1 VGLNSLIRAEAEP
14 APVTWSSRT
23 RDFYERHEMPLDLL
37 FFAGGF
43 VFDIFAASK
52 GIDHLLVIVQQAA
65 YLLLIGGILHL
76 EFVHRARPDTGVPPW
91 LARAWEYRSLAL
103 HFCLGTLAN
112 LYSIFFLMSASAM
125 SSVAF
130 VGLLFLAIA
139 LNEMKVV
146 RDSGVDIKVGLFV
159 LCVFCFFALMAPI
172 AYGRVGAE
180 TFAVSL
186 AGTVLALGLFYL
198 SLRVRL
204 GGHDLNRRLL
214 LPGSVVT
221 ACFLASYLAGIIP
234 PVPIAARKMG
244 VYHRVER
251 QGEVYALYR
260 DPAPWTSWLVRDQRF
275 VARPGDQIYAFV
287 AVYSPARFEDAVFVR
302 WELRDAAQG
311 WQTSDRLPLTIVG
324 GREEGFRAY
333 TTKRNYSPG
342 RWRVSVETSD
352 GRQIGRLAFTVIA
365 AGPRPTR
372 ALVRENY

>member
-1 VGLNSLIRAEAEP
+1 
-14 APVTWSSRT
+14 
-23 RDFYERHEMPLDLL
+23 
-37 FFAGGF
+37 
-43 VFDIFAASK
+43 
-52 GIDHLLVIVQQAA
+52 
-65 YLLLIGGILHL
+65 
-76 EFVHRARPDTGVPPW
+76 
-91 LARAWEYRSLAL
+91 
-103 HFCLGTLAN
+103 
-112 LYSIFFLMSASAM
+112 
-125 SSVAF
+125 
-130 VGLLFLAIA
+130 
-139 LNEMKVV
+139 
-146 RDSGVDIKVGLFV
+146 
-159 LCVFCFFALMAPI
+159 
-172 AYGRVGAE
+172 
-180 TFAVSL
+180 
-186 AGTVLALGLFYL
+186 
-198 SLRVRL
+198 
-204 GGHDLNRRLL
+204 
-214 LPGSVVT
+214 
-221 ACFLASYLAGIIP
+221 
-234 PVPIAARKMG
+234 